1 MTMKKTLALMAG
13 CALCVSAAMAAVQ
26 GNNTAVIVQKTP
38 AVTTANYQFLC
49 VPVRGFDITGQGTN
63 DAVAL
68 SAFLP
73 ASTLADGTTVTLPGP
88 DGVSQTIYKVQSGAW
103 GKASGV
109 STVALTAEE
118 DPMVETGTT
127 LWLLIPATEN
137 GTPSNICFVGE
148 KTKSLGTDEK
158 LITPTAGMVAY
169 GNNTAEPIK
178 VSQIAEPQ
186 DGDQIQRITDGGATY
201 QVYHYVAD
209 ATTGEGAW
217 LNWNNAAQTVDDETI
232 APGEAFYYYRAA
244 GVN

>member
-1 MTMKKTLALMAG
+1 MKKTLALMAG

-38 AVTTANYQFLC
+38 AVTTANDQFLC

-63 DAVAL
+63 TSVAL

-73 ASTLADGTTVTLPGP
+73 ATTLADGTTVTLPGP
-88 DGVSQTIYKVQSGAW
+88 DGVSQTIYKVQDGAW

-109 STVALTAEE
+109 STVALAAEE
-118 DPMVETGTT
+118 EPMVETGTT
-127 LWLLIPATEN
+127 LWLQIPATD
-137 GTPSNICFVGE
+137 GATPSNICFVGE
-148 KTKSLGTDEK
+148 KTKSLGADEK

-169 GNNTAEPIK
+169 GNATAEAIK

-186 DGDQIQRITDGGATY
+186 HGDQIQRITDGGETY
-201 QVYHYVAD
+201 EVYHFSAD
-209 ATTGEGAW
+209 ATTGEGNWRAW
-217 LNWNNAAQTVDDETI
+217 SNASQVVNDETI

-244 GVN
+244 SAN